1 MKLTR
6 LQIALI
12 TTTAL
17 LTVLLFFAKTK
28 PDLTEVKIT
37 ASVDRQIDSAIAMV
51 NGGNPMQ
58 GIFLLR
64 DLAEEHPEN
73 MRIQLNLGMFAVQSG
88 QFDKAEARFNT
99 VLKQNPQQAEAL
111 YYLGYVKAQ
120 NGLIEEAVKLL
131 RKASESAE
139 SEELKQEIEKYI
151 NELNS

>member
-1 MKLTR
+1 LKLTR
-6 LQIALI
+6 LQIGLI
-12 TTTAL
+12 SATVL
-17 LTVLLFFAKTK
+17 LTVLLFFAQTK
-28 PDLTEVKIT
+28 PDLAEVKIS

-51 NGGNPMQ
+51 NGGSPMQ

-73 MRIQLNLGMFAVQSG
+73 MRIQLNLGMFAIQSG
-88 QFDKAEARFNT
+88 QLDKAEARFNT
-99 VLKQNPQQAEAL
+99 VLEQNPQQAEAL

-120 NGLIEEAVKLL
+120 NGKLEEAIKLL
-131 RKASESAE
+131 QKAGEFAE